1 MKNSFFTFLKTHWSR
16 ILSVFFFVFLS
27 GVYMYIFAV
36 GPFTPGETLD
46 PGCGP
51 TNNGCTVTVVPTY
64 TNSTP
69 TLTTI
74 GGVSSGSTFAG
85 KTLQEMFDDL
95 LYPYT
100 VPTITL
106 SISPSAGLREFG
118 NDVTSVDLTAT
129 TTKQSDT
136 LTSVVFKRDGVA
148 IDTNTPPASPSGG
161 TETYTEPTDVTTTTT
176 FTATVNDGTT
186 VVTSNSQTYTFVYAY
201 YYGVGAQGLTGAQIA
216 GLTKSVIGS
225 TSSVAFS
232 SSPSSQVWYFAYP
245 AAYPALTSILDNSGF
260 ETIADYTVSTTSITN
275 TYGQATTYRVYE
287 FNNPTT
293 QTSFTNT
300 FIQ

>member
-1 MKNSFFTFLKTHWSR
+1 
-16 ILSVFFFVFLS
+16 
-27 GVYMYIFAV
+27 MYIFAV

-100 VPTITL
+100 VPTIIL

-161 TETYTEPTDVTTTTT
+161 TEDYTEPTDVTTTTT

-201 YYGVGAQGLTGAQIA
+201 YYGVGAPDLTGAEIA
-216 GLTKSVIGS
+216 GLTKSVIGN
-225 TSSVAFS
+225 TSSVAFT
-232 SSPSSQVWYFAYP
+232 SSPSSQVFYFAYP
-245 AAYPALTSILDNSGF
+245 ASYPALTTIYDNNNF
-260 ETIADYTVSTTSITN
+260 QITNDFTVSTTSITN

-287 FNNPTT
+287 YNNVTT
-293 QTSFTNT
+293 LSDFTT
-300 FIQ
+300 TYVQ

>member
-1 MKNSFFTFLKTHWSR
+1 
-16 ILSVFFFVFLS
+16 
-27 GVYMYIFAV
+27 MYIFAV
-36 GPFTPGETLD
+36 GPFAPGEKLD
-46 PGCGP
+46 PECRP
-51 TNNGCTVTVVPTY
+51 TDSGCTVDLGLTY

-69 TLTTI
+69 TLSAI
-74 GGVSSGSTFAG
+74 GGVSAGSTFSG

-106 SISPSAGLREFG
+106 SVSPSAGLREFG

-148 IDTNTPPASPSGG
+148 IDTNTPPASPAGG

-216 GLTKSVIGS
+216 GLTKSVIGN
-225 TSSVAFS
+225 TSSVAFT
-232 SSPSSQVWYFAYP
+232 SSPSSQVFYFAYP
-245 AAYPALTSILDNSGF
+245 ASYPALTSILDNSGF
-260 ETIADYTVSTTSITN
+260 QTIADYTVSTTSITN
-275 TYGQATTYRVYE
+275 AYGQSTTYRVYE
-287 FNNPTT
+287 YNNVTT

>member
-1 MKNSFFTFLKTHWSR
+1 M
-16 ILSVFFFVFLS
+16 
-27 GVYMYIFAV
+27 
-36 GPFTPGETLD
+36 
-46 PGCGP
+46 
-51 TNNGCTVTVVPTY
+51 
-64 TNSTP
+64 
-69 TLTTI
+69 
-74 GGVSSGSTFAG
+74 
-85 KTLQEMFDDL
+85 DD
-95 LYPYT
+95 
-100 VPTITL
+100 IL

-136 LTSVVFKRDGVA
+136 LTSVVFKRDGTA